1 LSASQPRCGARF
13 SSPSSAAMKSAT
25 FRLDH
30 TPCVYRKPH
39 PAMILVSSGMLL
51 SLTKRKWR

>member
-13 SSPSSAAMKSAT
+13 SSPSSPAMKSAT

-30 TPCVYRKPH
+30 TPP
-39 PAMILVSSGMLL
+39 SGEWASPRLCEHQ
-51 SLTKRKWR
+51 SGAWAARSINC